1 MNRTTTQTDLDAK
14 AERRIRHRQTIRV
27 VLVLAVLA
35 VVALFLIDN
44 SQRTTVGWTFGET
57 DAPLFA
63 FLLGAFALGVP
74 VGMLIAH
81 RRAHHH

>member
-1 MNRTTTQTDLDAK
+1 MNKTATHMDTK

-44 SQRTTVGWTFGET
+44 SQRTTVGWTIGEI
-57 DAPLFA
+57 DGPLFA
-63 FLLGAFALGVP
+63 FLLGAFGLGAA